1 MVDVIIN
8 RWYSPKEISELGLE
22 DRLRDSK
29 YVISK
34 QNGKE
39 ARLVYGGSL
48 ALVTEPRRNYFVE
61 PLFTL
66 TEVLGLPNPLAI
78 DLVLE
83 NQGMVEPTE
92 LFGRMR
98 DRVSLLNLH
107 RIYNKYKRKK
117 SATLPSLE
125 FVESPS
131 SLELLEIP
139 EIKRKYDDV
148 MAMLKT
154 KDGPKF
160 FEQFENGDFKL
171 VRSVLML
178 GQFSGPESGNSN
190 QVFASITEKLPELS
204 QFDLVYFFGIIG
216 EFRNLYDLANTHSK
230 YF

>member
-39 ARLVYGGSL
+39 ARLVYGGPL

-107 RIYNKYKRKK
+107 RIYNKYKVISLLQPYRKE
-117 SATLPSLE
+117 TLHCLLLH
-125 FVESPS
+125 FFHSP
-131 SLELLEIP
+131 L
-139 EIKRKYDDV
+139 
-148 MAMLKT
+148 
-154 KDGPKF
+154 
-160 FEQFENGDFKL
+160 
-171 VRSVLML
+171 SVQKL
-178 GQFSGPESGNSN
+178 GQYCVLE
-190 QVFASITEKLPELS
+190 
-204 QFDLVYFFGIIG
+204 
-216 EFRNLYDLANTHSK
+216 
-230 YF
+230 